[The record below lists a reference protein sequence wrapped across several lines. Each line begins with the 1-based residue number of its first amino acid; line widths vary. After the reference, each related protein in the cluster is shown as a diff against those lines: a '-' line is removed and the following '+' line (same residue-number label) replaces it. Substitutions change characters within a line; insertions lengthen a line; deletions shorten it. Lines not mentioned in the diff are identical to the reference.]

1 MAFESRLRHQ
11 NLQLQYK
18 NDSLYER
25 IEELE
30 SQVKNQNEKIFEL
43 KSKLK
48 EESQKL
54 QSFKDPE
61 GCTDL
66 RVILQDFEH
75 NIKNLHKEKEIQYKN
90 MRLSLRLLETMEQ
103 DRKTKFWTEEERRQ
117 QRNKTIATL
126 RKT

>member
-54 QSFKDPE
+54 
-61 GCTDL
+61 
-66 RVILQDFEH
+66 
-75 NIKNLHKEKEIQYKN
+75 
-90 MRLSLRLLETMEQ
+90 
-103 DRKTKFWTEEERRQ
+103 
-117 QRNKTIATL
+117 
-126 RKT
+126 